1 MSRVLITPAA
11 PNEQEL
17 ALSLLFSDIPVQ
29 QRHLHVARALT
40 VFASGEVDPRTC
52 WLRASLRM
60 GGWLQRCSPRSF
72 RALTAMLWPPR
83 TENVLERVSIE
94 KTILRTLL
102 LRLRAHG
109 VKLAQSFLAL
119 EDREGMHRWH
129 ETAFNRSPVSGTCAA
144 TACNIPIPLPLR
156 TN

>member
-52 WLRASLRM
+52 WLRPLSAWA
-60 GGWLQRCSPRSF
+60 GGCNDVRPDPSGRYGNALGR
-72 RALTAMLWPPR
+72 RAPKMSWN
-83 TENVLERVSIE
+83 EY
-94 KTILRTLL
+94 
-102 LRLRAHG
+102 RLRKPFCEPFCFG
-109 VKLAQSFLAL
+109 
-119 EDREGMHRWH
+119 
-129 ETAFNRSPVSGTCAA
+129 SG
-144 TACNIPIPLPLR
+144 R
-156 TN
+156 MV